1 MQENSRVSRSLVRI
15 LLLLLVGGSLAIA
28 VAACGATDEAASSNE
43 DAQPVESGA
52 ADPLEEARAELAELA
67 AKIRVILDAFKAE
80 NPENELIK
88 KIEGY
93 LGVLEEQPI
102 VTAEEAEATSVP
114 EEELRSDPPDPS
126 SIPEPV
132 LRYAP
137 VVYFHPNEWLYP
149 IDADLFLAQSTLMWA
164 HADCDAN
171 AIAAGA
177 RVADEGLPP
186 LDADQLGTGGYSH
199 PAGCAGEGSTY
210 DSNELTRPGETG
222 EERPN
227 DLPLT
232 EGFFLELDDAY
243 RFGDPIAATTG
254 KPDGIPIYFEYE
266 PNRFVTY
273 WILYGASASPVPDPQ
288 FYAEATILAHEG
300 DWEHISV
307 RLNERDEATHV
318 FYASHAEGQELAWAE
333 VPKEEETHPVVY
345 SAWGSHASNPETGV
359 FELDCPF
366 SDACFYDF
374 VESSGTGW
382 QTWEHVRPAREEPW
396 YGFGGA
402 WGTNWPT
409 KKLSGALGPSTYKE
423 PAPEGW

>member
-1 MQENSRVSRSLVRI
+1 MDERSRISRSFARI

-28 VAACGATDEAASSNE
+28 LAACGAAEKTASSN
-43 DAQPVESGA
+43 DAQPVEAGDA
-52 ADPLEEARAELAELA
+52 EPLEEARAELAELA
-67 AKIRVILDAFKAE
+67 TKIRGILDGFKAE
-80 NPENELIK
+80 DPDNELIK

-102 VTAEEAEATSVP
+102 LSAEEAEAASLP
-114 EEELRSDPPDPS
+114 EQELRSDPPDPT
-126 SIPEPV
+126 SIPDPV
-132 LRYAP
+132 RRYAP
-137 VVYFHPNEWLYP
+137 VVYLHPNEWLYP

-164 HADCDAN
+164 HADCEAN

-177 RVADEGLPP
+177 HLESDGGLPP

-199 PAGCAGEGSTY
+199 PAGCAGEGSAY
-210 DSNELTRPGETG
+210 ASDELTRPEQTG
-222 EERPN
+222 EERPLG
-227 DLPLT
+227 LPLT

-243 RFGDPIAATTG
+243 RFGDPIAATSG
-254 KPDGIPIYFEYE
+254 KADGIPVYFEYE

-300 DWEHISV
+300 DWEHVSV

-318 FYASHAEGQELAWAE
+318 FYASHGEGQELAWAD
-333 VPKEEETHPVVY
+333 VPKEEGTHPIVY

-374 VESSGTGW
+374 VESSETGW
-382 QTWEHVRPAREEPW
+382 RTWEHLRSAREEPW

-409 KKLSGALGPSTYKE
+409 KKLSGALGPSSYKG
-423 PAPEGW
+423 PAPESW